1 MASKTAV
8 FSVFSW
14 RAQVRPGV
22 WVAFT
27 DDAAGNLALHVGDD
41 PAAVRQRRRSVEQ
54 ACGTGSRHFRFMN
67 QVHGNLVAVVA
78 REAGAPTTAVE
89 PAGEDSGTPD
99 PLAPVADALVSA
111 GEPLAVLV
119 ADCVPVVL
127 VGQRA
132 AGEPGAG
139 DHVLGVVHAG
149 RPGVANGVVRA
160 AVERL
165 RTLGAVQV
173 SAWIGPSVC
182 GNCYEVP
189 EELRA
194 DVSAS
199 VPATW
204 CTTSHGTP
212 GLDLPAGVRSQLE
225 AEGVAVEYTG
235 GCTLED
241 ETLFSYRRN
250 HRTGRFAGL
259 VWTDAAGSG
268 AGDAGRGLTHD

>member
-1 MASKTAV
+1 M
-8 FSVFSW
+8 FSW

-27 DDAAGNLALHVGDD
+27 DAAAGNLALHVGDD
-41 PAAVRQRRRSVEQ
+41 PVDVHRRRRSIEQ
-54 ACGTGSRHFRFMN
+54 ATGTPGRHFRYMN
-67 QVHGNLVAVVA
+67 QVHGNVVA
-78 REAGAPTTAVE
+78 AIGPDAGAVAATAHGATTADHA
-89 PAGEDSGTPD
+89 PGAPD
-99 PLAPVADALVSA
+99 PEAPVADAMVST

-132 AGEPGAG
+132 AGTPGRG

-149 RPGVANGVVRA
+149 RPGVANGIVPA

-165 RTLGAVQV
+165 RALGAVEL

-194 DVSAS
+194 DVAAG

-204 CTTSHGTP
+204 CTTAQGTP

-225 AEGVAVEYTG
+225 AAGVTVEYTG

-241 ETLFSYRRN
+241 ESLFSYRRN
-250 HRTGRFAGL
+250 QRTGRFAGL
-259 VWTDAAGSG
+259 VWTDP
-268 AGDAGRGLTHD
+268 DGRGRTHD